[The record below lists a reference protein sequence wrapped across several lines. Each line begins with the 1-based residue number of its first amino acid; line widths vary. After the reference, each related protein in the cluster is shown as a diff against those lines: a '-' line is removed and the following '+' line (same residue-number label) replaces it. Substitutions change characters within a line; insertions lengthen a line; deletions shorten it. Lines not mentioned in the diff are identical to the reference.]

1 MAEDEHINLPRTL
14 VNQLLHAA
22 QQHPSQVYWGIIS
35 GHDGNPEHC
44 HALNE
49 GPQPRMQVYSML
61 RETLTQDREQAWALY
76 CSTTREIVAP
86 NSSELERMKI
96 PRFLGISLG
105 TQGVLQLRGW
115 QVEDSQLRERE
126 VMIHED

>member
-1 MAEDEHINLPRTL
+1 MAKDEHINLPRTL

-49 GPQPRMQVYSML
+49 GPQPSWQVFSTL
-61 RETLTQDREQAWALY
+61 RKALTQDQEQAWALY
-76 CSTTREIVAP
+76 CSTTQEIRVP

-96 PRFLGISLG
+96 PRYLGISLG
-105 TQGVLQLRGW
+105 TRGVLQLRGW
-115 QVEDSQLRERE
+115 QIEDSQLRERD
-126 VMIHED
+126 VMIRED